1 MDLHGTS
8 YLIGVMRTQDEK
20 LFRAKISDFGLSAHM
35 TAGQTSVSIS
45 QGTEAYLPKEVFQ
58 NLAITEASDIYALG
72 LLMWEI
78 FYGIFWFIVW
88 DTEKRRKKCAPHAY
102 LWRCSLQHTCSSLE
116 CQPCFAHLVYAS
128 CTRFYAHVLSTVK
141 LQRFRGARHIAVWLG
156 LQCRVV
162 IECGV

>member
-1 MDLHGTS
+1 MLG
-8 YLIGVMRTQDEK
+8 LIHEVALQDEK

-88 DTEKRRKKCAPHAY
+88 DAEKRRKKCDPLPLPAPVP
-102 LWRCSLQHTCSSLE
+102 LTCLPPSRHS
-116 CQPCFAHLVYAS
+116 HLR
-128 CTRFYAHVLSTVK
+128 TETVEV
-141 LQRFRGARHIAVWLG
+141 ACVA
-156 LQCRVV
+156 
-162 IECGV
+162 

>member
-88 DTEKRRKKCAPHAY
+88 DTEKRRKKCAPHAFGAAA
-102 LWRCSLQHTCSSLE
+102 CSTHALHLNVNHVSLISSMHLAHGFMLTCCL
-116 CQPCFAHLVYAS
+116 L
-128 CTRFYAHVLSTVK
+128 
-141 LQRFRGARHIAVWLG
+141 
-156 LQCRVV
+156 
-162 IECGV
+162 

>member
-1 MDLHGTS
+1 MATCGPVRGSCLPISAAEHHGLS
-8 YLIGVMRTQDEK
+8 ERVEVQDEK

-88 DTEKRRKKCAPHAY
+88 DTEKRRKKCAPVTT
-102 LWRCSLQHTCSSLE
+102 S
-116 CQPCFAHLVYAS
+116 
-128 CTRFYAHVLSTVK
+128 
-141 LQRFRGARHIAVWLG
+141 
-156 LQCRVV
+156 
-162 IECGV
+162 

>member
-1 MDLHGTS
+1 
-8 YLIGVMRTQDEK
+8 VQDEK

-58 NLAITEASDIYALG
+58 NLAVTEASDIYALG

-88 DTEKRRKKCAPHAY
+88 DTEKRRKKCDSSTCSALSSEARKSAQEHARAPKSTLPVPLA
-102 LWRCSLQHTCSSLE
+102 LARSMCMRSWCSLGPYLSIW
-116 CQPCFAHLVYAS
+116 HL
-128 CTRFYAHVLSTVK
+128 FH
-141 LQRFRGARHIAVWLG
+141 WLTW
-156 LQCRVV
+156 LPPLPVTACIRLAACV
-162 IECGV
+162 